1 MIVLADRKAVYQLLD
16 KKGSIYSDRPY
27 LEVPTFM
34 SRGCHMT
41 FEQATPGWREKR
53 SVVTRNLNPKN
64 LDEKHF
70 RVQEAESTVFMNNL
84 LHHPNQSFDYARLYA
99 SSVASILS
107 WGFRA
112 KDFESFFYKDFY
124 EFVDQASHL
133 CPPPFLKLT
142 TDISG
147 WGRSNPV
154 QIRRSNRRHGCGIC
168 RELGRTERTMCVG
181 SWIRRGPKR
190 DKWLKRDGR
199 EATFA
204 TR

>member
-1 MIVLADRKAVYQLLD
+1 MRLIVRNRFHDWAKEYGSIYSLKVFDSTMIVLANRKAIYQLLD
-16 KKGSIYSDRPY
+16 KKGSIYSERPY

-70 RVQEAESTVFMNNL
+70 KVQEAESTVFMNNL
-84 LHHPNQSFDYARLYA
+84 LQHPNQSFDYARLYA

-107 WGFRA
+107 WVFRA

-124 EFVDQASHL
+124 DFVDQASPL
-133 CPPPFLKLT
+133 LKI
-142 TDISG
+142 DMI
-147 WGRSNPV
+147 
-154 QIRRSNRRHGCGIC
+154 
-168 RELGRTERTMCVG
+168 
-181 SWIRRGPKR
+181 
-190 DKWLKRDGR
+190 
-199 EATFA
+199 EADE
-204 TR
+204 